1 MPRLVRLAFRAVDQP
16 ERQEW
21 TGGGPGPGNWAE
33 TAEMAGLDVELLWPE
48 GIGSSPQGAHGKG
61 ARPTADDAQHAVSA
75 AENTTPELD
84 GELRADLNSYVRATL
99 ESSRAALIEAEND
112 AVARFHAQ
120 VDRKSEAFTAWTDA
134 RQYELRD
141 ASSRAREDVKGV
153 FTQQAQSLERLVSQC
168 HNDLE
173 QIVEGY
179 IVELE
184 KSITSGTVEF
194 NSLADRRFAEFNT
207 AVSDRIQEFQRAAT
221 RSASTIAE
229 AAQARVDELEQRVRV
244 WASEQE
250 AGFSQRVETVVA
262 RSRALA
268 RTAALASVMAL
279 LAVGIA
285 VAALLVAR

>member
-1 MPRLVRLAFRAVDQP
+1 VDQP
-16 ERQEW
+16 ERPEW
-21 TGGGPGPGNWAE
+21 TDGSPGPGNWAE
-33 TAEMAGLDVELLWPE
+33 TADMAGLDVELRWPE
-48 GIGSSPQGAHGKG
+48 GIGSSPQGTQGKG
-61 ARPTADDAQHAVSA
+61 ARPTASDAQHAVSA
-75 AENTTPELD
+75 VENTTPELD
-84 GELRADLNSYVRATL
+84 GELRADLNSYVRMTL

-120 VDRKSEAFTAWTDA
+120 VDRKYEAFTAWADA

-141 ASSRAREDVKGV
+141 ASVRAREDVKGV

-207 AVSDRIQEFQRAAT
+207 AVSARIQEFQTAAT

-229 AAQARVDELEQRVRV
+229 AAQARVDELERRLRV